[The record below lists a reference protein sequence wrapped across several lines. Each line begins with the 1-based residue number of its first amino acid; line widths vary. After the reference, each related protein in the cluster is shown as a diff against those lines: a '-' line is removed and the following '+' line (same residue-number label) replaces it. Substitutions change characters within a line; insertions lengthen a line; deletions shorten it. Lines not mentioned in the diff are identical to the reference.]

1 MCKKEE
7 FMKKITKILVF
18 VLCVILLVCCCACG
32 EQTDNTNSQNSN
44 GQTGQ
49 GGQGGQGQSH
59 NHSYT
64 NRVESSAYLKT
75 PATCTSGAVYY
86 YSCSCGAKG
95 TSTFVIGNGAG
106 HKYTSKNTESKF
118 LKEASTC
125 QHSAVYYYSCE
136 CGKKGTNTFEYGQT
150 GDHKFVKKVDDKYLY
165 KAATLT
171 EPAYYW
177 YSCVYCEKRSSQ
189 QYFEFGEPNSSLV
202 TYNLSPGKYSYG
214 YGQKI
219 GYLEIIETKLATGS
233 YIFEDGRCS
242 LNFVV
247 SYKVLTSS
255 NELGYLKYKVY
266 NKDNVIIRDTL
277 IYFVAYDAPIGETI
291 RKSFNIYGNDT
302 TIGDYPLRIEFYF

>member
-1 MCKKEE
+1 
-7 FMKKITKILVF
+7 MKKFTKILAF
-18 VLCVILLVCCCACG
+18 VLCAILLVCCCACG

-49 GGQGGQGQSH
+49 GGQSQSH

-95 TSTFVIGNGAG
+95 SSTFVIGNGTG

-118 LKEASTC
+118 LKEAATC

-150 GDHKFVKKVDDKYLY
+150 GDHKLVKKVDDKYLY

-177 YSCVYCEKRSSQ
+177 YSCVYCEKMSSQ

-202 TYNLSPGKYSYG
+202 THNLSPGKYSYG

-219 GYLEIIETKLATGS
+219 GYLEIIEAKIATGS
-233 YIFEDGRCS
+233 VIYKSGDAKVIFAI
-242 LNFVV
+242 
-247 SYKVLTSS
+247 SYKVLTSTT
-255 NELGYLKYKVY
+255 NTGYAKYKIY
-266 NKDNVIIRDTL
+266 NKDGVTVYDSRASL
-277 IYFVAYDAPIGETI
+277 VSYDAPVGETI
-291 RKSFNIYGNDT
+291 RKSITIFIDHT
-302 TIGDYPLRIEFYF
+302 TVEDYPLRIEFTFLG